1 MDKIISMG
9 LVSER
14 KDLYKKRRRST
25 AGKSRGMTEEDF
37 FADLSG
43 EPRDDMIHMDEE
55 ENEELEED
63 DDDDD
68 ADDEGEKEE
77 IRPVRERKVT
87 RRESVVEKN
96 LSVGSVAQ
104 SLQGE
109 GMSGPILWLQNCLNR
124 AADDREEDGVSHPV
138 ALVPLT
144 EENEDAMENK
154 KFQRLLRKVG
164 IRAPADEQESFW
176 RIPATMSI
184 YQLRSIAAS
193 LDQAEESEVTV
204 QEETDAGTTL
214 NPELAQNSEEGHDSQ
229 ELRAQ
234 ALRALLLSRQR
245 KHSSEDTK
253 KDSFDAQATSE
264 SGTQSAAS
272 VEGKT
277 SGKRSRVLDS
287 DDDEDETGEASP
299 SRMNVETEGGNQ
311 SDEDTRSAPAKRR
324 RHRVLSDDE
333 EDD

>member
-37 FADLSG
+37 LADLSG
-43 EPRDDMIHMDEE
+43 EPGDDMIHMDEE

-63 DDDDD
+63 EEDD
-68 ADDEGEKEE
+68 DDEGEKEE
-77 IRPVRERKVT
+77 IRPVRERKVN
-87 RRESVVEKN
+87 RRESVLEKN
-96 LSVGSVAQ
+96 LSVGSMAQ
-104 SLQGE
+104 SLRGE

-204 QEETDAGTTL
+204 QEETDAGMTA
-214 NPELAQNSEEGHDSQ
+214 NPELAQNNEEGHDSQ

-234 ALRALLLSRQR
+234 ALRALLLARQR

-253 KDSFDAQATSE
+253 KDSFDVEATSE
-264 SGTQSAAS
+264 SGAQSAAA

-287 DDDEDETGEASP
+287 DDDDEDETGEASP

-311 SDEDTRSAPAKRR
+311 SDEETHSAPAKRR